1 MAIRHAYENSNDI
14 GVFGTLTNAYCITA
28 IGGSENFYSIFEGEL
43 SREIPVIKSSIAGTR
58 LVGRMC
64 VGNKK
69 GLLLP
74 NSTTD
79 QEPLLCINTALG
91 NCISCNDY
99 TALLHPDIDRETE
112 ELICDVLGVEA
123 FRETIAGNAL
133 VGSYC
138 KFSSQ
143 GGLVPL
149 AAGTVNRGSDIISA
163 GLIANDWTAFCGLDT
178 TSTELNV
185 IEEILKIRSIE
196 NNKSFESTRAAIID
210 TLV

>member
-1 MAIRHAYENSNDI
+1 
-14 GVFGTLTNAYCITA
+14 V
-28 IGGSENFYSIFEGEL
+28 NFHFFTPYSLKFLQLSIFEGEL

-79 QEPLLCINTALG
+79 QELLHIRNSLPDSVLVQRVEERLSGNFYFNFVSTEPLLCINTALG

-123 FRETIAGNAL
+123 FRE
-133 VGSYC
+133 V
-138 KFSSQ
+138 
-143 GGLVPL
+143 
-149 AAGTVNRGSDIISA
+149 
-163 GLIANDWTAFCGLDT
+163 
-178 TSTELNV
+178 
-185 IEEILKIRSIE
+185 
-196 NNKSFESTRAAIID
+196 
-210 TLV
+210 

>member
-79 QEPLLCINTALG
+79 Q
-91 NCISCNDY
+91 
-99 TALLHPDIDRETE
+99 ALLHPDIDRETE

>member
-1 MAIRHAYENSNDI
+1 
-14 GVFGTLTNAYCITA
+14 
-28 IGGSENFYSIFEGEL
+28 
-43 SREIPVIKSSIAGTR
+43 
-58 LVGRMC
+58 MC

-79 QEPLLCINTALG
+79 QELLHIRNSLPDSVLVQRVEERLSGNFYFNFVSTEPLLCINTALG

-143 GGLVPL
+143 GGLVHPHTSLQELDELSSLLQVPL